1 MRSRDC
7 RFLHVL
13 CVVLLSYTNRKSTA
27 MSDHHTF
34 GQIAITGLAG
44 LLLMAASPGSARAEV
59 KSVAPS
65 GFEVVD
71 TVTIAA
77 PPQRVYAA
85 LGEIGQWWSSA
96 HTFSRDATNL
106 SLDLKAGGCFCERLK
121 DGGSVQHL
129 LVVYA
134 APGEGLRLRGALGPL
149 QMEGVDGTL
158 AWALKPSE
166 GGTNLTQS
174 YVVGGYIRSGMDNW
188 APKVDGVLHEQLDRL
203 RRFIEAKPLD

>member
-1 MRSRDC
+1 
-7 RFLHVL
+7 
-13 CVVLLSYTNRKSTA
+13 
-27 MSDHHTF
+27 MSDHHAI
-34 GQIAITGLAG
+34 GRIAVTGLAG
-44 LLLMAASPGSARAEV
+44 ILLASASLGSVRAEV
-59 KSVAPS
+59 KSIAPS
-65 GFEVVD
+65 GFEVVY

-129 LVVYA
+129 SVVYA

-158 AWALKPSE
+158 AWALKPAE
-166 GGTNLTQS
+166 GGTKVTQS
-174 YVVGGYIRSGMDNW
+174 YVVGGYIRSGMDQW
-188 APKVDGVLHEQLDRL
+188 APKVDRVLHEQLDRL
-203 RRFIEAKPLD
+203 TSFVEGKPLN